1 MAEVIQKMV
10 ADSPKVHPVKV
21 AHPLAGTL
29 MILVLR
35 ILQKKAA
42 IALLLVKMKNFPS
55 NRRAKGV

>member
-1 MAEVIQKMV
+1 MV
-10 ADSPKVHPVKV
+10 ADSPKVLPVKV

-55 NRRAKGV
+55 K

>member
-1 MAEVIQKMV
+1 MA

-21 AHPLAGTL
+21 AHPLAVTP

-42 IALLLVKMKNFPS
+42 IALLLVKTKNFPS
-55 NRRAKGV
+55 N